1 MPVRLPHDDVSR
13 AVLADAD
20 VARYAS
26 DPEAQARLK
35 TYLDELRTTQRYR
48 IYRAL
53 QHPLYPIY
61 QKITRVTEHADLAR
75 QATAAGQVVYVSNH
89 KSHLDYFIQLL
100 VLEENGIRPPLIAA
114 GINLFGGPLG
124 LLHRH
129 IVGSIPIR
137 RGSKDPVYL
146 ATLKAWVA
154 EVLKR
159 RDVLY
164 YAEGGRSYT
173 GELKPPK
180 TGLLQAAL
188 QADRAALRVVPVAIA
203 YDLVLED
210 RIVTRD
216 ATRARKRPFAS
227 ELGEMIR
234 YGVGFKSRAVI
245 TFGQPI
251 PLADYDPASRRDLV
265 TLAHRIQGDIGRLY
279 KVLPTALVAAA
290 FRASP
295 TRRELAARV
304 DDLIAGL
311 ADQAP
316 NLDVRTG
323 REAVDQ
329 GLERL
334 IERGILTMVRQRVRV
349 RDRITLRYYART
361 IQHLLPSGAARPR
374 RVVR

>member
-1 MPVRLPHDDVSR
+1 MLARLPHDELSR
-13 AVLADAD
+13 AVLAHED
-20 VARYAS
+20 VARYTQDA
-26 DPEAQARLK
+26 EARVRLQE
-35 TYLDELRTTQRYR
+35 YLRELHTTQRYR

-61 QKITRVTEHADLAR
+61 QKITRVTEHPERARLA
-75 QATAAGQVVYVSNH
+75 TGDGHVVYVSNH

-114 GINLFGGPLG
+114 GINLFGGPFG

-146 ATLKAWVA
+146 ATLKAYVA

-159 RDVLY
+159 RDLLY

-188 QADRAALRVVPVAIA
+188 QADREHLAVVPVAIA

-210 RIVTRD
+210 RVITRD
-216 ATRARKRPFAS
+216 AMRPGKRPFVK
-227 ELGEMIR
+227 ELGELIR
-234 YGVGFKSRAVI
+234 YGVGFKTRAFVS
-245 TFGQPI
+245 FGHPI
-251 PLADYDPASRRDLV
+251 PLEEFDPASRRDLV
-265 TLAHRIQGDIGRLY
+265 TLAHRIQNEVGLLH

-290 FRASP
+290 WKTACSES
-295 TRRELAARV
+295 ELADRV
-304 DDLIAGL
+304 DVLIARLRDVGANL
-311 ADQAP
+311 AVHSGHD
-316 NLDVRTG
+316 
-323 REAVDQ
+323 AVAQ
-329 GLERL
+329 GVPALVDRA
-334 IERGILTMVRQRVRV
+334 ILARAEQRIRV
-349 RDRITLRYYART
+349 RDRISLRYYART
-361 IQHLLPSGAARPR
+361 LHHLLSDDR
-374 RVVR
+374 RLTR